1 MKKILGLFA
10 LAALVIAGCGGESSQ
25 PAASDAPEPV
35 AAEPAAAAADEDP
48 LVAEGKALFAGTAI
62 CYTCHGAA
70 GEGSDLAPNLTDD
83 EWLNIEAPADIDKLV
98 ALIKVG
104 VPEPKEHPGMMPP
117 MGHLSDDQLRAIAT
131 YVMSLSTS

>member
-1 MKKILGLFA
+1 MKKTLGLFV
-10 LAALVIAGCGGESSQ
+10 LAVLIIAGCGGESSQ
-25 PAASDAPEPV
+25 PAASEAP
-35 AAEPAAAAADEDP
+35 ASEPAAAASAADEDP
-48 LVAEGKALFAGTAI
+48 LLAEGKALFAGTAI

-117 MGHLSDDQLRAIAT
+117 MGHLSEDQLRAIAT
-131 YVMSLSTS
+131 YVLSLSTS